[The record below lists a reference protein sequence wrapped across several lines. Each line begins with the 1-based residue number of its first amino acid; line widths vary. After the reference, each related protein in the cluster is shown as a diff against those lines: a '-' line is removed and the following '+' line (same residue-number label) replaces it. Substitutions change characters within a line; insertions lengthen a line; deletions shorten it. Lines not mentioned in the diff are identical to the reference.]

1 MFKKLSLPFLGLALA
16 GYLGAQEPGTS
27 PMEAQTQTQSDDGP
41 AAQSSNIG
49 SPDKPGQINDQ
60 QNLSG
65 MISNVDLS
73 GQYITLRLSEEF
85 GKVLAVD
92 SHTVIVR
99 DGRPA
104 QMADLHPGDS
114 ATILTAGDTAL
125 RIDVLGHDIGNE

>member
-16 GYLGAQEPGTS
+16 GYLGAQEPGNA
-27 PMEAQTQTQSDDGP
+27 PMESQTGPPDANQTQP
-41 AAQSSNIG
+41 SNVG
-49 SPDKPGQINDQ
+49 SPDDSGQFNQQ

-73 GQYITLRLSEEF
+73 GQHVTLRLSDQF
-85 GKVLAVD
+85 GRVLAVD
-92 SHTVIVR
+92 SSTVIMR

-114 ATILTAGDTAL
+114 ATVLTAGDTAL
-125 RIDVLGHDIGNE
+125 RIDVVGC